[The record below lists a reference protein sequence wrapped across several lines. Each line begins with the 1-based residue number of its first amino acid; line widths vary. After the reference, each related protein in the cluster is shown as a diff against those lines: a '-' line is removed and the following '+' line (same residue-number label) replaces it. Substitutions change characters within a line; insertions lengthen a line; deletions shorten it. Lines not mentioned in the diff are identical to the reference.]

1 MGGFSWW
8 QAAIAQMRLTAT
20 VIARKYT
27 TELNY
32 QLADGNVVMKR
43 DECVQSYSC
52 TPCVSAA
59 PVQRRC
65 QFTAGRERLLCG
77 SRSCNR
83 KDRFCPTG
91 SWYESYVVTG
101 GTAPSLATSSPYYE
115 FQTIPRRAN
124 TFELGL
130 GVQYKVSASWSFRS
144 DWQRVNMSDYRMGY
158 LDTLDVEAI
167 FKF

>member
-32 QLADGNVVMKR
+32 QLADGNVVIKR

-52 TPCVSAA
+52 TPCASAA

-65 QFTAGRERLLCG
+65 QFTAGRERQL
-77 SRSCNR
+77 
-83 KDRFCPTG
+83 TG
-91 SWYESYVVTG
+91 DVS
-101 GTAPSLATSSPYYE
+101 TA
-115 FQTIPRRAN
+115 AN
-124 TFELGL
+124 
-130 GVQYKVSASWSFRS
+130 FR
-144 DWQRVNMSDYRMGY
+144 YC
-158 LDTLDVEAI
+158 
-167 FKF
+167 